1 MDILQGLLTLTAVH
15 LLATVSPG
23 PDFVLIS
30 KQALSKGRNFA
41 FLTLFGTV
49 FGLFIHIGYSAFGF
63 AALIVN
69 SPFVLVAIKVLGG
82 GYLIYLGIG
91 GLRAQPQGDGGTEGQ
106 SQEVETKLQTIR
118 AGFICDVLNP
128 KGPVYYVSLF
138 TFVLSPNMPYS
149 EIALYALWMIF
160 IHFAWFSLV
169 ILLLSAEAMN
179 RKYKKL
185 SHWFDRVLGGTM
197 VVLGGKIILSKLG

>member
-30 KQALSKGRNFA
+30 KQALSKGRSFA
-41 FLTLFGTV
+41 FLTLFGTI

-69 SPFVLVAIKVLGG
+69 SPLALLVMKALGG

-91 GLRAQPQGDGGTEGQ
+91 GLRAQPQDEGAMAGKQ
-106 SQEVETKLQTIR
+106 QAVETKFQTIR

-138 TFVLSPNMPYS
+138 TFVLSPDMPTS

-169 ILLLSAEAMN
+169 ILLLSTEAMN

-197 VVLGGKIILSKLG
+197 VALGGKIILSKLG